1 MTPRARTDRLA
12 SMGFFAIGVPATL
25 VVPAMCAVL
34 IYKAAPGHLAE
45 IIPLLLPSL
54 AIAAISLAFSALPGL
69 GTALYTSEFLQ
80 LRWRR
85 RVSIL
90 LEGLGALPPVCC
102 AWFAIALLPDW
113 WERHA
118 TTAILMLP
126 LAVLALG
133 IAAHTRRL
141 PWIPEPLQGVLHPFF
156 VILCILLLFS
166 LVGVLPTWHAI
177 PPPPLHSSWGAG
189 IAISGFLAPKIAA
202 RSLAQLAQV
211 PSHLREAS
219 LSCGATRWETVCHVV
234 LPQAIPGL
242 TLVLWELFA
251 WVLGETMVVLVLF
264 GASARPPWNSGTL
277 GTAMTLGLPDVLAGS
292 AAEGT
297 LVWPALLLLL
307 FSVLAQLPGILRE
320 RRP

>member
-1 MTPRARTDRLA
+1 M
-12 SMGFFAIGVPATL
+12 
-25 VVPAMCAVL
+25 
-34 IYKAAPGHLAE
+34 
-45 IIPLLLPSL
+45 
-54 AIAAISLAFSALPGL
+54 
-69 GTALYTSEFLQ
+69 
-80 LRWRR
+80 
-85 RVSIL
+85 
-90 LEGLGALPPVCC
+90 
-102 AWFAIALLPDW
+102 
-113 WERHA
+113 
-118 TTAILMLP
+118 
-126 LAVLALG
+126 ALG

-141 PWIPEPLQGVLHPFF
+141 PWIPESLQGVLRPIF
-156 VILCILLLFS
+156 VIFCFLLLFS
-166 LVGVLPTWHAI
+166 LMSLLPSWHAL
-177 PPPPLHSSWGAG
+177 PPPPLHSPWGAG

-219 LSCGATRWETVCHVV
+219 LSCGATRWETVRHVV

-277 GTAMTLGLPDVLAGS
+277 GTAMTLGLPDVQAGS

-307 FSVLAQLPGILRE
+307 FAVLAQLPGLLRE
-320 RRP
+320 RKL